1 MKACRKDGLTL
12 PQRLGTDV
20 RFAYNCSVQDLP
32 PKCMH
37 WVAVL
42 GNIFLPS
49 VQRTKEEIQTGRTR
63 QFRARICSV
72 AWDPSTSDQKIVV
85 DEQVLVWYENRFY
98 RANQFAAVYA
108 QFDPRERFPCL
119 SSAKE
124 PFLSQAPTQGLVYQ
138 ELVDY
143 VAQKIQTMIGATST
157 QGGSRA
163 LPKARQLDPNVSK
176 PSQPGCGSH
185 QGSYRGYSQ
194 QEWNDYYNQWSD
206 QQWEDWRRCNQGH
219 QYRDERRGYHR

>member
-119 SSAKE
+119 SAVKD
-124 PFLSQAPTQGLVYQ
+124 PFLSQAPNQGLVYQ
-138 ELVDY
+138 DLVDY
-143 VAQKIQTMIGATST
+143 VARKIADDDWCHIH
-157 QGGSRA
+157 
-163 LPKARQLDPNVSK
+163 ARRK
-176 PSQPGCGSH
+176 PSPTKSAPAGSKCSRSSQDTGVIKAPTVDTH
-185 QGSYRGYSQ
+185 SRNGMTTTTSGQTSSGKTGDDATRGISTATNVVGTTA
-194 QEWNDYYNQWSD
+194 E
-206 QQWEDWRRCNQGH
+206 
-219 QYRDERRGYHR
+219 